1 MLSVEEALARIL
13 GAIPV
18 LGAESVELP
27 AAHGRVLAE
36 SIVSGRDLP
45 PWDNSS
51 MDGYALRA
59 ADTAGASAERPVR
72 LRLAGEVAAGAVTER
87 PVGPGEAYRILT
99 GAPMPPGADTV
110 VPQEEI
116 RREDGAVLVSRPAPP
131 ANYIRPRGEDI
142 RTGETVLVP
151 GAVLTPAALGVLAAL
166 GRALVRVH
174 QRPRVA
180 ILSTGDELVD
190 LATPPGPGQI
200 PNSNTYTL
208 AAQVREAGGIPVNL
222 GIARD
227 SREDLEAHF
236 RAGLGADMLVSTA
249 GVSVGD
255 RDFVREVMEKLGAEL
270 DFWKV
275 NMRPG
280 KPLTFGRVAG
290 RPFFGLPGNPVS
302 SMVTFE
308 LFVRPALRRLAGD
321 PRLFRPRVTARM
333 GAVLDNPGP
342 RWGYL
347 RVQLAEEAGGVLARP
362 TGEQGSGILTSMLR
376 ADGLAVMPPD
386 TRRDPGQPVE
396 VILLRSES
404 MPSSD
409 GS

>member
-1 MLSVEEALARIL
+1 MLSVEEAQARIL
-13 GAIPV
+13 GAILV

-36 SIVSGRDLP
+36 SVVSGRDLP
-45 PWDNSS
+45 PWDNSA
-51 MDGYALRA
+51 MDGYAVRA
-59 ADTAGASAERPVR
+59 ADTAGASTERPVR
-72 LRLAGEVAAGAVTER
+72 LHLAGEVAAGAVVER

-131 ANYIRPRGEDI
+131 ANYVRPRGEDI
-142 RTGETVLVP
+142 RTGQTVLVP

-236 RAGLGADMLVSTA
+236 RAGLGADR
-249 GVSVGD
+249 GY
-255 RDFVREVMEKLGAEL
+255 
-270 DFWKV
+270 
-275 NMRPG
+275 
-280 KPLTFGRVAG
+280 
-290 RPFFGLPGNPVS
+290 
-302 SMVTFE
+302 
-308 LFVRPALRRLAGD
+308 
-321 PRLFRPRVTARM
+321 
-333 GAVLDNPGP
+333 
-342 RWGYL
+342 RWRGW
-347 RVQLAEEAGGVLARP
+347 E
-362 TGEQGSGILTSMLR
+362 
-376 ADGLAVMPPD
+376 
-386 TRRDPGQPVE
+386 
-396 VILLRSES
+396 
-404 MPSSD
+404 
-409 GS
+409 